1 LSDSVNGSI
10 AGQENEWQIDTTNIN
25 TQITNLTSQANQMQ
39 TTLEAELRSAD
50 SRIAQLQSQQQ
61 LLSES
66 IQSLNFTAFGYNN
79 TNTNSFTPSSGG
91 G

>member
-1 LSDSVNGSI
+1 
-10 AGQENEWQIDTTNIN
+10 
-25 TQITNLTSQANQMQ
+25 MQ

-79 TNTNSFTPSSGG
+79 TNTSSFTPSSGG